1 MNIVVCV
8 KQTPIPA
15 EAHLDAVTKSMVRE
29 GVALTISSID
39 RRALLEALRIRQAIG
54 GSVTVLTMGP
64 PDARVALEE
73 CLALGADE
81 GIHISDPLLSGS
93 DTLVTALVLSRAL
106 EQIDPDLILCG
117 KFKTNTPIRKLPMA
131 VIKIF
136 INGTS
141 INNLFKLSRV

>member
-15 EAHLDAVTKSMVRE
+15 EAHLDAVTRAMVRE

-39 RRALLEALRIRQAIG
+39 RRALLEGLRVRGVMG

-64 PDARVALEE
+64 PDARVTIEE

-81 GIHISDPLLSGS
+81 GIHSIEDIQRHYDEGAAMGGS
-93 DTLVTALVLSRAL
+93 LK
-106 EQIDPDLILCG
+106 LI
-117 KFKTNTPIRKLPMA
+117 KLG
-131 VIKIF
+131 IF
-136 INGTS
+136 S
-141 INNLFKLSRV
+141 